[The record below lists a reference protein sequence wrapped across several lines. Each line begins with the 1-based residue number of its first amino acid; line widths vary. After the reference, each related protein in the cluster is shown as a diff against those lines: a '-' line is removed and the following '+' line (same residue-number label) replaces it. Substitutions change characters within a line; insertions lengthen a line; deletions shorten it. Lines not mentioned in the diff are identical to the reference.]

1 MVKPLCKILVINPSI
16 PHSAV
21 VDMKDISELK
31 NEDFTLPGVFLF
43 FDGKK
48 NLCSYGCSYNDILS
62 LALNNSKLSCIYGYY
77 IIKDPYRKC
86 TQDEIDKIY
95 ESISSGGIHMHIV
108 GKEIQV
114 PLYIGLN

>member
-1 MVKPLCKILVINPSI
+1 
-16 PHSAV
+16 
-21 VDMKDISELK
+21 MKDISELK

>member
-1 MVKPLCKILVINPSI
+1 MVNHLCKILVINPSI

-31 NEDFTLPGVFLF
+31 NENFTLPGVFLF
-43 FDGKK
+43 FDGKD
-48 NLCSYGCSYNDILS
+48 NLCSFGCSYDDILT
-62 LALNNSKLSCIYGYY
+62 LALNNSKSSLIYGYY
-77 IIKDPYRKC
+77 IIKDPLNKC
-86 TQDEIDKIY
+86 TKDEIDKIY

-108 GKEIQV
+108 GKEIQI